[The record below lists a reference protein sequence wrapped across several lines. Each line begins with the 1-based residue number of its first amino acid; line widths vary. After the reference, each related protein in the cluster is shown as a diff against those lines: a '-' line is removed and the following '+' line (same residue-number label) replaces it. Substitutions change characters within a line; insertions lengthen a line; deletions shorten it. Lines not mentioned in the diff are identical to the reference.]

1 MLYSKSLF
9 SDCEIFD
16 CRVDE
21 NFLGKDENGC
31 EITINLKKGKYLSVS
46 DRQRKPVLQ
55 SNI

>member
-46 DRQRKPVLQ
+46 ERHRKPVLQ